1 MPSMNVLPRYEQGL
15 VLRCLL
21 DGASI
26 RATAR
31 ITGVSRNTIAKL
43 ANDAGKVFAAFQ
55 DR

>member
-1 MPSMNVLPRYEQGL
+1 MNVLPRYEQRL

-31 ITGVSRNTIAKL
+31 VTGVSRATVAKL
-43 ANDAGKVFAAFQ
+43 ANDASKVCAAF
-55 DR
+55 